1 MAIVSRSLLVREA
14 LARRLTLLGV
24 EVTAVARFDDLAREI
39 RNNRPDSVLVDGDG
53 WEWPWE
59 ALLRDLELRKR
70 GIPALLLISSMSA
83 GQALETPTLGIGA
96 VILKPFKP
104 EEHTARVYDLLL
116 ETQAVTARRAHPR
129 YVPAD
134 GQAVVMEALP
144 YGDWVVLRLPVLD
157 VSGGGA
163 RLELPD
169 AAVAAA
175 LAPGSRGAV
184 ASLVVEN
191 ARTSVAFR
199 VVHRARQ
206 TLGVAFE
213 KNVDLQGF
221 DRRVF
226 GPFVPLR
233 LW

>member
-1 MAIVSRSLLVREA
+1 MIQRMLEPGLRTDKPRMAIVSHSLLVREA

-39 RNNRPDSVLVDGDG
+39 RNNRPHSVLVDGDG
-53 WEWPWE
+53 WEWSWE

-83 GQALETPTLGIGA
+83 
-96 VILKPFKP
+96 
-104 EEHTARVYDLLL
+104 D
-116 ETQAVTARRAHPR
+116 QAVA
-129 YVPAD
+129 
-134 GQAVVMEALP
+134 MEALP

-157 VSGGGA
+157 LSGGGA

-169 AAVAAA
+169 AAIAAA

-184 ASLVVEN
+184 ATLVVEN

-199 VVHRARQ
+199 VVHRTRRI
-206 TLGVAFE
+206 LCVAFE

>member
-53 WEWPWE
+53 WEWSWE

-96 VILKPFKP
+96 VS
-104 EEHTARVYDLLL
+104 EHTARVYDLLL